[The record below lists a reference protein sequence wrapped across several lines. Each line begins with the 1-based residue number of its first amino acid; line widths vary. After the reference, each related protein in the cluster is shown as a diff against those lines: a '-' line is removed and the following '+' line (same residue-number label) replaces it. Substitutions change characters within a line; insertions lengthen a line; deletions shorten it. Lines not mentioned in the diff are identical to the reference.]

1 MTLKS
6 PLSNAEIEQLAQQ
19 LGKVLLQRGATITLA
34 ESCTGGGIA
43 QAITAVPGSSQW
55 FEYGFVT
62 YANQAKQQLLGVE
75 DQALQHQGAVSQP
88 VVEQMA
94 LGAINASGADY
105 AIAVSGIAGP
115 DGGTSEKPVGT
126 VWICWVTP
134 TKNHSQ
140 RFRFTGDRRS
150 IREQAI
156 KISLQELLHQ
166 IIE

>member
-1 MTLKS
+1 MKS
-6 PLSNAEIEQLAQQ
+6 PLSDAEIEQLAQQ

-34 ESCTGGGIA
+34 ESCTGGSIA

-75 DQALQHQGAVSQP
+75 DQVLQQQGAVSQP

-115 DGGTSEKPVGT
+115 DGGTAEKPVGT
-126 VWICWVTP
+126 VWICWLTP
-134 TKNHSQ
+134 TKNYSQ

>member
-6 PLSNAEIEQLAQQ
+6 PLSDAEIEQLAQQ
-19 LGKVLLQRGATITLA
+19 LGKVLLQHGATITLA

-75 DQALQHQGAVSQP
+75 DQVLQQQGAVSQP

-94 LGAINASGADY
+94 LGAIIASGADY

-115 DGGTSEKPVGT
+115 DGGTAEKPVGT
-126 VWICWVTP
+126 VWIYWATP
-134 TKNHSQ
+134 TKNHSK
-140 RFRFTGDRRS
+140 RFRFAGDRRS

>member
-75 DQALQHQGAVSQP
+75 DQVLQHQGAVSQS

-94 LGAINASGADY
+94 LGAINVSGADY

-115 DGGTSEKPVGT
+115 DGGTAEKPVGT
-126 VWICWVTP
+126 VWICWLTP

-140 RFRFTGDRRS
+140 QFRFTGDRRS

>member
-1 MTLKS
+1 MKS
-6 PLSNAEIEQLAQQ
+6 PLSDAEIEQLAQK

-75 DQALQHQGAVSQP
+75 DQVLQHQGAVSQS

>member
-6 PLSNAEIEQLAQQ
+6 PLSNTEIEQLAQQ

-62 YANQAKQQLLGVE
+62 YANKAKQQLLGVE
-75 DQALQHQGAVSQP
+75 DQVLQHQGAVSQP

>member
-1 MTLKS
+1 MKS

-62 YANQAKQQLLGVE
+62 YANQAKQKLLGVE
-75 DQALQHQGAVSQP
+75 DQVLQHQGAVSQS

-115 DGGTSEKPVGT
+115 DGGTADKPVGT
-126 VWICWVTP
+126 VWICWVGP
-134 TKNHSQ
+134 NQNLSQ
-140 RFRFTGDRRS
+140 RFQLAGDRLA

-156 KISLQELLHQ
+156 KISLQELLHH
-166 IIE
+166 INR

>member
-1 MTLKS
+1 MKPQS
-6 PLSNAEIEQLAQQ
+6 YNSDIGQLAQQ
-19 LGKVLLQRGATITLA
+19 LGKAVLQRGATVTTA

-43 QAITAVPGSSQW
+43 EAITAVPGSSQW

-75 DQALQHQGAVSQP
+75 DQVLQHQGAVSQS

-94 LGAINASGADY
+94 LGAINVSGADY

-115 DGGTSEKPVGT
+115 DGGTAEKPVGT
-126 VWICWVTP
+126 VWICWLTP

-140 RFRFTGDRRS
+140 QFRFTGDRRS

>member
-1 MTLKS
+1 MKPQS
-6 PLSNAEIEQLAQQ
+6 YNSDIGQLAQQ
-19 LGKVLLQRGATITLA
+19 LGKAVLQRGATVTTA

-43 QAITAVPGSSQW
+43 EAITSVPGSSQW

-75 DQALQHQGAVSQP
+75 DQVLQHQGAVSQS

-94 LGAINASGADY
+94 LGAINVSGADY

-115 DGGTSEKPVGT
+115 DGGTAEKPVGT
-126 VWICWVTP
+126 VWICWLTP

-140 RFRFTGDRRS
+140 QFRFTGDRRS

>member
-62 YANQAKQQLLGVE
+62 YANQAKQQLLSVE
-75 DQALQHQGAVSQP
+75 DQVLQHQGAVSQP

-140 RFRFTGDRRS
+140 RFRFAGDRRS

-156 KISLQELLHQ
+156 KISLQEVLQQ